1 MAQTPSRKRYQSMPR
16 PWQQA
21 NRCLVHVD
29 SHGPVTG
36 RRLRVQ
42 EVAPPPNGVRLRL
55 CRGAGPIS
63 GNLQEK
69 CFFSR
74 PFLGPPLSYKMY
86 WRDHFGVQNVAAILA
101 PMGGRGSTFG
111 AAGDPLL
118 GRILVPIWALRNGP
132 QTPQKRTPGR
142 PSGPRWRPHFGC

>member
-1 MAQTPSRKRYQSMPR
+1 MPH

-29 SHGPVTG
+29 PHRPVTG

-42 EVAPPPNGVRLRL
+42 EGAPPPNGVRLRL
-55 CRGAGPIS
+55 CQGGGPIS
-63 GNLQEK
+63 GNLQEN
-69 CFFSR
+69 CIFSR
-74 PFLGPPLSYKMY
+74 PFLGPPRLYKMY
-86 WRDHFGVQNVAAILA
+86 RRDHFGVQNVDAILA

-118 GRILVPIWALRNGP
+118 GRILVPIWALRIGP
-132 QTPQKRTPGR
+132 PDAPKADPR
-142 PSGPRWRPHFGC
+142 PPIGAQMEATFWMRK